1 MRNSLVTERDCCEY
15 NCIWHASSLLSLFL
29 TIKYLRQH
37 FCFRTSFSRV
47 DYFRNSK
54 LYVRS
59 SRRALWGSHSFSNR
73 DQKRLARGKTVPL
86 ASTFLSR
93 KIWFLQLVIALFG
106 NFHRN
111 ISNRANLS
119 PSRSVDYVIGAAALG
134 NEGFLNDLNV
144 TILWLICTILI
155 LTIYYFNM
163 IKNYGRN
170 MYK

>member
-37 FCFRTSFSRV
+37 FYFRTSFSRV

-59 SRRALWGSHSFSNR
+59 SQRALWGSHSFSNCNQNAISETNNR
-73 DQKRLARGKTVPL
+73 PSRFDVLVVKNLVLSARYCL
-86 ASTFLSR
+86 C
-93 KIWFLQLVIALFG
+93 FG

-111 ISNRANLS
+111 ISNRACFPRLD
-119 PSRSVDYVIGAAALG
+119 RSTMWLVLPHLAMKNFFQRSECNNSMIDMYDF
-134 NEGFLNDLNV
+134 NSNDL
-144 TILWLICTILI
+144 
-155 LTIYYFNM
+155 F
-163 IKNYGRN
+163 
-170 MYK
+170 

>member
-73 DQKRLARGKTVPL
+73 DQNAISERKNRSSRFDVLVAKNLVPSARYR
-86 ASTFLSR
+86 TFWKLSSKHLKSR
-93 KIWFLQLVIALFG
+93 KSLPVSIGRLCDWCCRTWQWRIFE
-106 NFHRN
+106 
-111 ISNRANLS
+111 
-119 PSRSVDYVIGAAALG
+119 RSECNNSMIDMHDF
-134 NEGFLNDLNV
+134 NSNDL
-144 TILWLICTILI
+144 L
-155 LTIYYFNM
+155 F
-163 IKNYGRN
+163 
-170 MYK
+170 